1 MTGIR
6 AVRRNILLTG
16 IGAAAFFWELV
27 SLKKMNLT
35 LQQEVILFAVTYM
48 VIAAGVVEKTV
59 RSVWRKRIFNEYL
72 LILTATAC
80 SFLIF
85 QYVEGIAVLL
95 LFQIGSILEEVMLY
109 RSKKSI
115 ANMMDIAPEFANRKS
130 HEQEVQ
136 VEPSE
141 LECGD
146 IIMIRPGERIPV
158 DSRVLSGESMVDAK
172 ALTGESLPQT
182 VVPGTMI
189 YSGSINLTGALEAEV
204 VKKYEDSTAAKV
216 MAMVRKANDTKTD
229 SERTI
234 TKFASIYTPIVML
247 AAVLLAVVP
256 PNTFAE
262 GDWYTWIY
270 RALTF
275 LIVACPWGIVISIPL
290 TFYGGIGA
298 AARQGVMIKSS
309 HQLELLTK
317 ADTFVFDKTGTLT
330 EGVFEVR
337 EIHPEGM
344 TKEELLELTAYI
356 ECFSNHPISMSLQK
370 MYKKEIEKQ
379 RIEVVQEIPG
389 QGIYAVIDG
398 KAAYAGNRELL
409 REQRIVVPK
418 VRAAGTIVYVALD
431 GIYAGYIV
439 IGDTLKKEVRETM
452 DILKRRYYKELVMLT
467 GDNEIVG
474 RAVGKLLN
482 MDHIYTNLLPAEK
495 VEKVEEFIDSQQED
509 EKLVYVGD
517 GINDAP
523 VLKRAD
529 IGIAMGTL
537 GAAAAVEA
545 ADIVL
550 MEDDPSM
557 ILVIL
562 RIARET
568 IGAIRQN
575 AVLSIGMKLILL
587 TLAATG
593 LISMWT
599 AITADVVIML
609 VTLFNAL
616 CLLKYPG

>member
-1 MTGIR
+1 M
-6 AVRRNILLTG
+6 
-16 IGAAAFFWELV
+16 F
-27 SLKKMNLT
+27 LKKMDLT
-35 LQQEVILFAVTYM
+35 LQQEVILFAATYM
-48 VIAAGVVEKTV
+48 IIAAGVVEKTV
-59 RSVWRKRIFNEYL
+59 RSFCKKRIFNEYL
-72 LILTATAC
+72 LILIATAC

-85 QYVEGIAVLL
+85 RYVEGISVLL

-146 IIMIRPGERIPV
+146 IILIRPGERIPV

-182 VVPGTMI
+182 VTAGAML

-204 VKKYEDSTAAKV
+204 VKKYEDSTAAKI

-234 TKFASIYTPIVML
+234 TKFASIYTPIIML
-247 AAVLLAVVP
+247 AAALLAIVP

-330 EGVFEVR
+330 EGVFEVKK
-337 EIHPEGM
+337 IHPEGM
-344 TKEELLELTAYI
+344 TEEELLELTAYI
-356 ECFSNHPISMSLQK
+356 EYFSNHPISMSLQK
-370 MYKKEIEKQ
+370 MYKKEVEKQ

-389 QGIYAVIDG
+389 QGIYALIDG

-409 REQRIVVPK
+409 RELRIAVPK

-431 GIYAGYIV
+431 GVYAGYIV

-452 DILKRRYYKELVMLT
+452 DILKRRYHKELVMLT

-474 RAVGKLLN
+474 GAVGKLLN

-599 AITADVVIML
+599 AITADVIIML

>member
-1 MTGIR
+1 MGGIR
-6 AVRRNILLTG
+6 AVRRNMLLTG
-16 IGAAAFFWELV
+16 IGAAAFLGELV
-27 SLKKMNLT
+27 FLKKMDLT
-35 LQQEVILFAVTYM
+35 LQQEVILFAATYM
-48 VIAAGVVEKTV
+48 IIAAGVVEKTV
-59 RSVWRKRIFNEYL
+59 RSFCKKRIFNEYL
-72 LILTATAC
+72 LILIATAC

-85 QYVEGIAVLL
+85 RYVEGISVLL

-146 IIMIRPGERIPV
+146 IILIRPGERIPV

-182 VVPGTMI
+182 VTAGAML

-204 VKKYEDSTAAKV
+204 VKKYEDSTAAKI

-234 TKFASIYTPIVML
+234 TKFASIYTPIIML
-247 AAVLLAVVP
+247 AAALLAIVP

-330 EGVFEVR
+330 EGVFEVKK
-337 EIHPEGM
+337 IHPEGM
-344 TKEELLELTAYI
+344 TEEELLELTAYI
-356 ECFSNHPISMSLQK
+356 EYFSNHPISMSLQK
-370 MYKKEIEKQ
+370 MYKKEVEKQ

-389 QGIYAVIDG
+389 QGIYALIDG

-409 REQRIVVPK
+409 RELRIAVPK

-431 GIYAGYIV
+431 GVYAGYIV

-452 DILKRRYYKELVMLT
+452 DILKRRYHKELVMLT

-474 RAVGKLLN
+474 GAVGKLLN

-599 AITADVVIML
+599 AITADVIIML